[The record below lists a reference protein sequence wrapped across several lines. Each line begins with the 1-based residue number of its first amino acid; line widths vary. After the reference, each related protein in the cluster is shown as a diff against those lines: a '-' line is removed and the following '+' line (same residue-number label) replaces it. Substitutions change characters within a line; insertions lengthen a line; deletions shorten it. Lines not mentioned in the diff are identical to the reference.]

1 MHYAPVICC
10 YLSFEHDAELNPFP
24 HKPILCAHVQGT
36 LTEIR
41 EWFRDYKIPDGK
53 PPNKFG
59 LGNKPA
65 NKVWESFTPSANI
78 IAQETYNKQQNGIP
92 SSGFFLQYQAIK
104 SYP

>member
-1 MHYAPVICC
+1 MNKKYPTFFLTWFNKFSQVP
-10 YLSFEHDAELNPFP
+10 YPG
-24 HKPILCAHVQGT
+24 HKWILCAHVQGT

-78 IAQETYNKQQNGIP
+78 TAQENRIP
-92 SSGFFLQYQAIK
+92 SSSFFLQFQAIE